1 MKMNK
6 KNQYS
11 KLKLFLN
18 KIKKYYDMFDK
29 KFLTVFLGMFL
40 FSGVTKA
47 IEIIPSTY
55 VYQLSALGT
64 TQDVT
69 FYNRKDKPERIK
81 VSFKPFR
88 EDKDERYLGKW
99 GTIYPRV
106 ITVPPRG
113 QKSMK
118 FSIEP
123 PAGLPKGEY
132 RALLYMEELEQK
144 ALNPEGKVILKE
156 GTSSSQI
163 SMLVNLGVVVYGY
176 SGDRDSLKVS
186 GKVSGEKVKK
196 DEIEF
201 TLEND
206 GEISN
211 PYTLVFEGTRKDG
224 SPRIQN
230 TDIMVVQGYKEKV
243 KMDFPEDMN
252 VKKIHL
258 KDSKGNILKVFK

>member
-1 MKMNK
+1 MNK

-40 FSGVTKA
+40 FSGVAKA

-55 VYQLSALGT
+55 VYQLSALGV

-69 FYNRKDKPERIK
+69 FFNRKDKPERVK

-88 EDKDERYLGKW
+88 EDGEDKYLGKW

-106 ITVPPRG
+106 ITIPPRG

-132 RALLYMEELEQK
+132 RGLLFMEELDQK
-144 ALNPEGKVILKE
+144 SLSPEGKVILKD
-156 GTSSSQI
+156 GVTSSQV
-163 SMLVNLGVVVYGY
+163 SMLINLGVLVYGY
-176 SGDRDSLKVS
+176 VGDRDSLKVS
-186 GKVSGEKVKK
+186 GKVSGEKIKT
-196 DEIEF
+196 DE
-201 TLEND
+201 
-206 GEISN
+206 
-211 PYTLVFEGTRKDG
+211 
-224 SPRIQN
+224 
-230 TDIMVVQGYKEKV
+230 
-243 KMDFPEDMN
+243 MN
-252 VKKIHL
+252 FHL
-258 KDSKGNILKVFK
+258 KMMVRFQIHTL

>member
-1 MKMNK
+1 MIMRR
-6 KNQYS
+6 
-11 KLKLFLN
+11 LKQIFKSNLMGLC
-18 KIKKYYDMFDK
+18 
-29 KFLTVFLGMFL
+29 LGMM
-40 FSGVTKA
+40 SITSAVQA

-55 VYQLSALGT
+55 VYQLSSLGN

-88 EDKDERYLGKW
+88 TDGDEKYLGKW

-113 QKSMK
+113 QKTMK

-123 PAGLPKGEY
+123 PAGLPTGEY

-144 ALNPEGKVILKE
+144 ALSPEGKVVLKE
-156 GTSSSQI
+156 GTSSSQV
-163 SMLVNLGVVVYGY
+163 SMLINLGVVVYGY
-176 SGDRDSLKVS
+176 SGDRDALKVS
-186 GKVSGEKVKK
+186 GKVTEEKVKK

-211 PYTLVFEGTRKDG
+211 PYTLIFEGTRKDG
-224 SPRIQN
+224 SPRQENIE
-230 TDIMVVQGYKEKV
+230 IMVVEGYKEKV
-243 KMDFPEDMN
+243 KMDFPEEMN
-252 VKKIHL
+252 VTKITL
-258 KDSKGNILKVFK
+258 RDSKGNIIKSFK